1 MTTVR
6 NNPVANVPDRDRNT
20 VAAYFRNPDDAE
32 KAISDLSSAGFPKKD
47 IGVALWDSNIK
58 AGKTQTAPAR
68 EGGAV
73 ERFRSMFAP
82 GERSEYTSQQ
92 GMDVLEGMGIPD
104 EHRRYYNNA
113 LRSGGVLVTVNTGG
127 RSAEAYSIL
136 RRHKGMTSDMS
147 ASDIERNDMG
157 ARDRSLDVQNTG
169 EQHIQLLG
177 EVLRVYKERV
187 QRGSVTVRK
196 EVVTERQN
204 IEVPVT
210 REEVVIERHAAEGT
224 EPATAGFQDQKE
236 IRVPLS
242 EERVKVEKRP
252 VVREDVVVG
261 KRTVK
266 DTETVSDDVRHEE
279 MKVEKEGDVSDV
291 TRERKRAS

>member
-6 NNPVANVPDRDRNT
+6 NNSVANVPDRDRNT

-47 IGVALWDSNIK
+47 IGVALWDSNIRDSSIE
-58 AGKTQTAPAR
+58 AGRKQISSAR

-82 GERSEYTSQQ
+82 SERNEYASQE
-92 GMDVLEGMGIPD
+92 GLDVLEGMGIPD
-104 EHRRYYNNA
+104 QHRRYYNNA
-113 LRSGGVLVTVNTGG
+113 LRSGGVLVTVNAGG

-136 RRHKGMTSDMS
+136 RRHQGMTSDMS
-147 ASDIERNDMG
+147 AADIERNEVNLRG
-157 ARDRSLDVQNTG
+157 RSPDISQTS

-187 QRGSVTVRK
+187 ERGSVTVRK

-210 REEVVIERHAAEGT
+210 REEVVIERHPAQGT
-224 EPATAGFQDQKE
+224 EPATAGFQDQ
-236 IRVPLS
+236 
-242 EERVKVEKRP
+242 
-252 VVREDVVVG
+252 
-261 KRTVK
+261 
-266 DTETVSDDVRHEE
+266 
-279 MKVEKEGDVSDV
+279 
-291 TRERKRAS
+291 